1 MPAAQRR
8 RLAIAHKSQ
17 LFNGGVNAFSCGG
30 RDSPFATKHQRNG
43 TYRHARSQ
51 RNIMNGYFFGGS
63 HADDLLPDYVTD
75 KTFYLLFILYPL
87 LSLRNV
93 IYASLKF
100 DKTFYL
106 LAQFTESRLFSTRSR
121 FMTAKTAPKVTLWEF
136 FQQLGKTFMLPVAL
150 LSFCGIMLGIGSS
163 LSSHDVITL
172 IPVLGNPVL
181 QAIFT

>member
-1 MPAAQRR
+1 MV
-8 RLAIAHKSQ
+8 I
-17 LFNGGVNAFSCGG
+17 
-30 RDSPFATKHQRNG
+30 
-43 TYRHARSQ
+43 
-51 RNIMNGYFFGGS
+51 FGGS

-163 LSSHDVITL
+163 L
-172 IPVLGNPVL
+172 
-181 QAIFT
+181 